1 MPSTPLFSI
10 IIPVY
15 NVESYLAQ
23 CLDSLLAQTLD
34 DFEAIVVDDVSTDGS
49 KALALSYAE
58 RFPGKFRVI
67 AHQVNTRQGGARNT
81 GIDAAKGQYILFL
94 DSDDY
99 LKPETLQTVAD
110 AMERENANIVEFCHD
125 QVDDQGH
132 LLRRDQWPAWLNA
145 PCSYEK
151 PLLVSGMGPCNKAY
165 RRTLFADGTIRFPIG
180 HFYEDYW
187 TVPKLL
193 MRAGNVVYLNDPLYC
208 YRQHPGS
215 TTHASHIERNRAVM
229 PGTDSLLAFF
239 RSEEISADRFAE
251 LEYLAIEHVMIN
263 ATLRVNCIDPKSQM
277 HSELKQYVDTH
288 FPQWREN
295 PYLCR
300 LSPKK
305 QQLLKLIDQQ
315 QYIQLYLRWCVR
327 NRITGTVK
335 RLLHL
340 FR

>member
-67 AHQVNTRQGGARNT
+67 AHEVNTRQGGARNT

-125 QVDDQGH
+125 QVDD
-132 LLRRDQWPAWLNA
+132 
-145 PCSYEK
+145 
-151 PLLVSGMGPCNKAY
+151 
-165 RRTLFADGTIRFPIG
+165 
-180 HFYEDYW
+180 
-187 TVPKLL
+187 
-193 MRAGNVVYLNDPLYC
+193 
-208 YRQHPGS
+208 
-215 TTHASHIERNRAVM
+215 
-229 PGTDSLLAFF
+229 
-239 RSEEISADRFAE
+239 
-251 LEYLAIEHVMIN
+251 
-263 ATLRVNCIDPKSQM
+263 
-277 HSELKQYVDTH
+277 
-288 FPQWREN
+288 
-295 PYLCR
+295 
-300 LSPKK
+300 
-305 QQLLKLIDQQ
+305 
-315 QYIQLYLRWCVR
+315 
-327 NRITGTVK
+327 
-335 RLLHL
+335 
-340 FR
+340 